1 MRQSSNFIKRNVISL
16 NKDLPMFFLYNIL
29 TYISIFFIRIIALFN
44 KKLGLFV
51 AGRKQ
56 SFQILKDNIL
66 STDKVFWIHVASL
79 GEYEQGLPVMEQLKQ
94 KYPTHKIVLT
104 FFSPSGYEVK
114 KNNTIADATLYLPM
128 DTLANA
134 KKFLALCH
142 PEQVFFVKYEYW
154 PNYLNQ
160 LRQQNIPTYLVSGIL
175 RPDQV
180 FFKWYGGFY
189 RTALKAFT
197 YFFVQ
202 NEVSKILLNQLQ
214 YNNVEIVGDTRFD
227 RVSQILEQHNELA
240 FLEAFTLNKMAKTIV
255 IGSSWPEDEKILANY
270 INNTQDNSI
279 KFIFAPH
286 NIKKDQIDN
295 LVQNIKKPTV
305 LHSQHQEKDLSQYS
319 VYIIDA
325 YSILTKAYSYADI
338 AYIGGGFGA
347 GIHNILE
354 AATYGVPV
362 IIGPN
367 YKKFQEAKDLIT
379 LGSCI
384 VVNSQSEL
392 DQIFDELLYNDAKRI
407 ELGKTSNHFILKNKN
422 ATEKIMKHIH

>member
-1 MRQSSNFIKRNVISL
+1 MFI
-16 NKDLPMFFLYNIL
+16 LYNLL
-29 TYISIFFIRIIALFN
+29 TYISILFIKIIALFN

-56 SFQILKDNIL
+56 SFQILKDNI
-66 STDKVFWIHVASL
+66 SPSDKVFWIHVASL
-79 GEYEQGLPVMEQLKQ
+79 GEFEQGLPVMEQLK
-94 KYPTHKIVLT
+94 KKFPTHKIVLT

-128 DTLANA
+128 DTISNA
-134 KKFLALCH
+134 KKFLELCH
-142 PEQVFFVKYEYW
+142 PEKAFFVKYEYW

-160 LRQQNIPTYLVSGIL
+160 LRHQNIPTYLVSGIL
-175 RPDQV
+175 RPNQV

-189 RTALKAFT
+189 RKALKAFS

-202 NEVSKILLNQLQ
+202 NEVSKTLLNSLH

-227 RVSQILEQHNELA
+227 RVSQILENNNDLS
-240 FLEAFTLNKMAKTIV
+240 FLNDFTLGKTTKTIV
-255 IGSSWPEDEKILANY
+255 IGSSWPEDERLLSTY
-270 INNTQDNSI
+270 INSITDKNT

-295 LVQNIKKPTV
+295 LLQSLKVPTI
-305 LHSQHQEKDLSQYS
+305 LHSEHEGKDLSQYT

-384 VVNSQSEL
+384 VVNSQSDL
-392 DQIFDELLYNDAKRI
+392 DQIFDDLLQNKDKRV
-407 ELGKTSNHFILKNKN
+407 ELGKTSNNFILKNKN
-422 ATEKIMKHIH
+422 ATEKIMKHIE

>member
-1 MRQSSNFIKRNVISL
+1 
-16 NKDLPMFFLYNIL
+16 MFFLYNLL
-29 TYISIFFIRIIALFN
+29 TYISIFFIQIIALFN
-44 KKLGLFV
+44 KKLSLFV
-51 AGRKQ
+51 SGRKQ
-56 SFQILKDNIL
+56 SFKILKERI
-66 STDKVFWIHVASL
+66 SATDKVFWVHVASL
-79 GEYEQGLPVMEQLKQ
+79 GEYEQGLPIMEQLKV
-94 KYPTHKIVLT
+94 KFPSHKIVLT

-128 DTLANA
+128 DTIANA
-134 KKFLALCH
+134 KQFLRLCH
-142 PEQVFFVKYEYW
+142 PEKAFFVKYEYW

-160 LRQQNIPTYLVSGIL
+160 LNQQNTPTYLVSGIL

-189 RTALKAFT
+189 RKALNTFT

-202 NEVSKILLNQLQ
+202 NEISKSLLNQLH
-214 YNNVEIVGDTRFD
+214 YTNVEVVGDTRFD
-227 RVSQILEQHNELA
+227 RVSQILEYDNTLP
-240 FLEAFTLNKMAKTIV
+240 FLEAFTNHKTSKTIV
-255 IGSSWPEDEKILANY
+255 IGSSWPEDEKLLANY
-270 INNTQDNSI
+270 INKAENQNI

-286 NIKKDQIDN
+286 NIKKDQINN
-295 LVQNIKKPTV
+295 LVQSLTVPTV
-305 LHSQHQEKDLSQYS
+305 LHSEHQDKDLTQYR

-379 LGSCI
+379 LGSCV
-384 VVNSQSEL
+384 VVNSQSDL
-392 DQIFDELLYNDAKRI
+392 DRIFNELLHDEAKRVK
-407 ELGKTSNHFILKNKN
+407 LGETSNHFILKNKN
-422 ATEKIMKHIH
+422 ATDKIMKHIQ